1 MGRLPHWVE
10 VKDPKAPAV
19 TREAEEDWGK
29 ITCSNCG
36 TGSKSRELGLVM
48 SKKRTPDELARL
60 SLTKEQIGR
69 QLRNYYRACTIEEL
83 PPQLLTL
90 LKKLDQELPEE
101 QDQ

>member
-1 MGRLPHWVE
+1 
-10 VKDPKAPAV
+10 
-19 TREAEEDWGK
+19 
-29 ITCSNCG
+29 
-36 TGSKSRELGLVM
+36 
-48 SKKRTPDELARL
+48 L
-60 SLTKEQIGR
+60 SLTKEQIGQ